1 MNQQYSRYKNRLSQ
15 QCEQRGMALSG
26 LQLDRLTQYVELL
39 QHWRHAMN
47 LTGLRDAERMIDVLV
62 AESLDFLW
70 REALPQAARVL
81 DLGTGAGV
89 PGIPLAICA
98 PDLTVTLLDR
108 SQKKTTFLRH
118 IVPQLQLHNCLPVC
132 ATAEAFTQHLAA
144 SQRFDAVVTRGVG
157 TVAHLLSLAGPL
169 LRPGGALLLR
179 KPVQTPELQEAAG
192 LLTSGD
198 WTDLQTRP
206 LLPGGGTAW
215 VLLVAYRAAAA
226 GGLETGDGLQLEE

>member
-1 MNQQYSRYKNRLSQ
+1 
-15 QCEQRGMALSG
+15 
-26 LQLDRLTQYVELL
+26 
-39 QHWRHAMN
+39 
-47 LTGLRDAERMIDVLV
+47 
-62 AESLDFLW
+62 
-70 REALPQAARVL
+70 
-81 DLGTGAGV
+81 
-89 PGIPLAICA
+89 
-98 PDLTVTLLDR
+98 
-108 SQKKTTFLRH
+108 
-118 IVPQLQLHNCLPVC
+118 LQLHKCHPVC

-206 LLPGGGTAW
+206 LLPGGGMAW

-226 GGLETGDGLQLEE
+226 GVLETGDRLQLEE